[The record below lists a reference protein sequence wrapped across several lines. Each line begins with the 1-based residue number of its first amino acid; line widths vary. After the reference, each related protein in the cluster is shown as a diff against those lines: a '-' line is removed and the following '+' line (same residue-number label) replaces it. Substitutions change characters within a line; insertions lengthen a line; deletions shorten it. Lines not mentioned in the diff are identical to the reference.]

1 MLHPF
6 IEKAIRYLLTASGI
20 IFVGLMV
27 LTGVGIVLIE
37 LNGGVV

>member
-6 IEKAIRYLLTASGI
+6 IERSIHTLLTLSGI
-20 IFVGLMV
+20 IFAGLMV
-27 LTGVGIVLIE
+27 LTVAGVVLIE